1 MQEWFHNVQS
11 GIEYE
16 AKKKPKK
23 ARQVLPATQM
33 LPIIQ
38 SGAQL
43 RINGNHKFKEGKYR
57 EALMMYLQ
65 GCVGFE
71 MYCATNEQDQ
81 QLLDDVH
88 VQARVQRTPRS
99 LPEQRAA
106 PRS

>member
-1 MQEWFHNVQS
+1 
-11 GIEYE
+11 
-16 AKKKPKK
+16 
-23 ARQVLPATQM
+23 M

-43 RINGNHKFKEGKYR
+43 RINGNHKFKEGKFR

-71 MYCATNEQDQ
+71 LYCATNEQDQ

-88 VQARVQRTPRS
+88 VQARPRPRTLVGRLRAGAISRS
-99 LPEQRAA
+99 IAA
-106 PRS
+106 CRSTTRQLAQPPTFS

>member
-1 MQEWFHNVQS
+1 
-11 GIEYE
+11 
-16 AKKKPKK
+16 
-23 ARQVLPATQM
+23 M

-43 RINGNHKFKEGKYR
+43 RINGNHKFKEGKFR

-88 VQARVQRTPRS
+88 VQVGGAT
-99 LPEQRAA
+99 
-106 PRS
+106 

>member
-1 MQEWFHNVQS
+1 
-11 GIEYE
+11 
-16 AKKKPKK
+16 
-23 ARQVLPATQM
+23 M

-43 RINGNHKFKEGKYR
+43 RINGNHKFKEGKFR

-71 MYCATNEQDQ
+71 LYCATNEQDQ

-88 VQARVQRTPRS
+88 VQARPRLRTLVGRLRAGAVSRS
-99 LPEQRAA
+99 IAA
-106 PRS
+106 CRSASRRLAQPPTFS

>member
-1 MQEWFHNVQS
+1 
-11 GIEYE
+11 
-16 AKKKPKK
+16 
-23 ARQVLPATQM
+23 M

-43 RINGNHKFKEGKYR
+43 RINGNHKFKEGKFR

-71 MYCATNEQDQ
+71 LYCATNEQDQ

-88 VQARVQRTPRS
+88 VQARPRLRTLVGRLRTLVGRLRAGAVSRS
-99 LPEQRAA
+99 IAA
-106 PRS
+106 CRSASRRLAQPPTFS